1 MRKIIEGRV
10 YDSDKAQLVGSWH
23 NGESGI
29 NEIEETLCKSK
40 SGRYFLHGSG
50 GANTKYARNLDND
63 RWGGG
68 EKIIPMSDEAAKEWA
83 ERFLTADEYAAE
95 FEADPDEPRRV
106 AIMLTAELDEKL
118 SAKAKAWGVS
128 KSELVRSMI
137 NDL

>member
-1 MRKIIEGRV
+1 MKKIIDGRV
-10 YDSDKAQLVGSWH
+10 CDSDKAQKIGSWH

-29 NEIEETLCKSK
+29 RMIEETLYRNKA
-40 SGRYFLHGSG
+40 GRYFLHGSG

-68 EKIIPMSDEAAKEWA
+68 EKIIPMDDQAAREWA
-83 ERFLTADEYAAE
+83 ERFLTAEEYEAA
-95 FEADPDEPRRV
+95 FEIDPDEPRKLTV
-106 AIMLTAELDEKL
+106 VITAELDDKL
-118 SAKAKAWGVS
+118 AAKAKAWGVS